1 MDRCVRE
8 LQIRRARPTHTP
20 TYQQGGAGHSQEQQE
35 YEYATP
41 TYPSENGIGV
51 PVLPRSLGEH
61 FQPAAD
67 KEARRIP
74 QQNGKAWVC
83 SQPQREPSER
93 GTAVH
98 SPDRGAQATWSRQ
111 KEGRGSASHTGRA
124 AAGHSSKGSAGSA
137 PGPHPR
143 APTPRQWPHVKLQSA
158 APPTPRPLQATP
170 TYPERR

>member
-51 PVLPRSLGEH
+51 PVLPRSLGKH

-67 KEARRIP
+67 KEARRVP
-74 QQNGKAWVC
+74 QQNGKAWGC
-83 SQPQREPSER
+83 SQPQREPSEQR
-93 GTAVH
+93 
-98 SPDRGAQATWSRQ
+98 DNGAFARQGSARNMEQRQ
-111 KEGRGSASHTGRA
+111 KEGRGSASHIGWA
-124 AAGHSSKGSAGSA
+124 EAGHSSKGSAGST

-158 APPTPRPLQATP
+158 APPTPRPLQAT
-170 TYPERR
+170 